1 MIYYKYEFE
10 VYSHLLSNFFLQKTS
25 FSHQDKLVKGCEHM
39 ESKLI
44 KVLSKEDLK
53 NLVNRRSA
61 KGPVPITINKDY
73 TKNLKTNL
81 LTPSRNQSYSCCVE
95 WITKWFLSK
104 FPDDFFKQKFID
116 MEHLLKQRM
125 DYKTRELL
133 TTNKP
138 AVAIRAS
145 LDHSYN
151 RELLDQYNYGDRT
164 YSSMTRGK
172 ELFFRD
178 RENNL
183 GIGITMEMLLLNFSF
198 RMVFAEQAIQMDVG
212 NRCNLVFRA
221 NATQKHYVDVDYH
234 IPDELLVQLAE
245 DTGNY
250 VCPCSGKIVD
260 AEQFVKYFNQH
271 SQLPIYYKFD
281 ASKGNMQYFLRMPRC
296 LIHIRTNPIDIDE
309 GDNHGNL
316 HNNFKVSFD
325 CQVRFPSP
333 KFYAYLSIK
342 DRSNTVCISQ
352 LDTKSFGVI
361 VSSLAKVPDT
371 NSKGWPRKLET
382 MYSFNT
388 KEEKKDIQEKKLMSI
403 DFKDMIGDLRDA
415 IELTKSRAISPN
427 VFLDLRVYNY
437 YKEIPIEVDW
447 YKMRID
453 LLYPLTSTECCIVLY
468 IDSDYYMELIKILK
482 EYEKTRI
489 QPTDTQYEH
498 RYLKDKTISP
508 DIPNGKVVEDNEFNE
523 YEISKKCLLIDEE
536 ES

>member
-1 MIYYKYEFE
+1 M
-10 VYSHLLSNFFLQKTS
+10 
-25 FSHQDKLVKGCEHM
+25 DP
-39 ESKLI
+39 KLI
-44 KVLSKEDLK
+44 KILTANDIRNLLSRK
-53 NLVNRRSA
+53 SA
-61 KGPVPITINKDY
+61 NGPMPIQINKSY

-81 LTPSRNQSYSCCVE
+81 LTPSRNQSYSCAME
-95 WITKWFLSK
+95 YMTKWFFSK

-116 MEHLLKQRM
+116 MEHILKQRL

-138 AVAIRAS
+138 AVVIKATI
-145 LDHSYN
+145 DHSYN

-178 RENNL
+178 YENNL

-198 RMVFAEQAIQMDVG
+198 RMVFAEQAIQIDVG

-245 DTGNY
+245 DTGNF

-260 AEQFVKYFNQH
+260 AENFVRYFNKH
-271 SQLPIYYKFD
+271 SKLPIYYKFD
-281 ASKGNMQYFLRMPRC
+281 ASKGTMQYFLRMPRC

-309 GDNHGNL
+309 GDTQGNL

-352 LDTKSFGVI
+352 LDSKSFGII
-361 VSSLAKVPDT
+361 VSSLAKVPDV
-371 NSKGWPRKLET
+371 NDKGWQRKLET
-382 MYSFNT
+382 MYSFNS
-388 KEEKKDIQEKKLMSI
+388 KEEVQAIKKGKLMSI
-403 DFKDMIGDLRDA
+403 NFKEMIGDLRDA

-427 VFLDLRVYNY
+427 AFLDLRVYNY
-437 YKEIPIEVDW
+437 YKEMPINIDW
-447 YKMRID
+447 YDMRID
-453 LLYPLTSTECCIVLY
+453 ILSPLTSTECCIIMY
-468 IDSDYYMELIKILK
+468 IDSDYYMELMKVLK
-482 EYEKTRI
+482 EYDKTRI
-489 QPTDTQYEH
+489 QPTDTQYKH
-498 RYLKDKTISP
+498 RYKLNQNKTLQEIP
-508 DIPNGKVVEDNEFNE
+508 DSKVNEDNEFNE
-523 YEISKKCLLIDEE
+523 YEISQKCLLLNEE
-536 ES
+536 D